1 MVATHELAMLMLHR
15 SRNADYVE
23 HVREYGNL
31 ATKLSRTFTGQLKEL
46 ADWRRDGAQLV
57 KHVHI
62 YEGGQAMVAET
73 IQIGGQNAKTAEPP
87 HALGPSM
94 LGYDPAGNGVPI
106 ACDPGKEAVPH
117 ARGQKHGAPGNRNSW
132 KHGLRSAEHLALRAY
147 IRQLCEG

>member
-87 HALGPSM
+87 HALGPAM
-94 LGYDPAGNGVPI
+94 LGYDQAGSGVPI
-106 ACDPGKEAVPH
+106 TSDTGQEAVPY
-117 ARGQKHGAPGNRNSW
+117 ARGQKSGGS
-132 KHGLRSAEHLALRAY
+132 GQQE
-147 IRQLCEG
+147 